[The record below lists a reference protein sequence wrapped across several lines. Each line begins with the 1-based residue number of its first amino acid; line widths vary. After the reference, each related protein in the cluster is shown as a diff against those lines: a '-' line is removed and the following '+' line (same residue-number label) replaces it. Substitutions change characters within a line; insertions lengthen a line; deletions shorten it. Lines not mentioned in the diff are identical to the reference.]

1 MTHTASLPTRVRG
14 FYAAAGH
21 RAAPLEAVTLLLLRL
36 AAARVF
42 WLSGLG
48 KVETFDL
55 GPLRLPTP
63 ELQNSTKFLFRS
75 EFFPDLP
82 RAAAEGMAV
91 LAAAGELILPVL
103 LMLGLFARIGALGL
117 LITTL
122 VIQIFVFPG
131 EWWSV
136 HVWWAVILAHLA
148 VRGPGVISLDRRFG
162 LEKSSKS

>member
-1 MTHTASLPTRVRG
+1 MTDKTTLTGRG
-14 FYAAAGH
+14 AALYAAIGQ
-21 RAAPLEAVTLLLLRL
+21 RAAMLEALTLLALRL
-36 AAARVF
+36 TVARVF

-75 EFFPDLP
+75 DFFPDLP
-82 RAAAEGMAV
+82 RAAAEWMAV
-91 LAAAGELILPVL
+91 FAAAGELILPVL
-103 LMLGLFARIGALGL
+103 LVLGLFARVGAFGL
-117 LITTL
+117 LVMTM

-148 VRGPGVISLDRRFG
+148 VRGPGAISLDRRIG
-162 LEKSSKS
+162 LEKSRES